1 MDEKL
6 SRRGLFHL
14 CMVYCVW
21 STTYLAMRIGVGFS
35 SGFPPFMF
43 GLLRMPLAALILL
56 VIARVQGLRMR
67 PTAGELWSL
76 CAVGNLLWLGGH
88 GMILWASQYAGSGFT
103 CLMASSV
110 PIWAAVVELFLY
122 RKRLSAPLIIS
133 LLVGFAG
140 MAVLSSSSTGRE
152 GTMGLSV
159 ILALVMA
166 PLSWALGSVVQSRRP
181 VNLAPH
187 VMSGYHH
194 LAASLGYLLVAFLLR
209 EPAPHPTLSS
219 WLAWGYLVVFGSV
232 FAFTSYVISLKLL
245 PIRIVMT
252 YAYVNPVL
260 ALLLGH
266 LILDEPLTP
275 RTLIGAALV
284 LLSVCAI
291 FKVKQAGQGD
301 SSPICPRP
309 PSTRKDQPR
318 GA

>member
-6 SRRGLFHL
+6 SGKGLFHL
-14 CMVYCVW
+14 SMVYSVW

-56 VIARVQGLRMR
+56 LIARLQGLRMR
-67 PTAGELWSL
+67 PTPGELRSL
-76 CAVGNLLWLGGH
+76 FAVGNLLWLGGH
-88 GMILWASQYAGSGFT
+88 GIILWASQYADSGFT
-103 CLMASSV
+103 CLMASSA

-122 RKRLSAPLIIS
+122 KKRLSLPLILS

-140 MAVLSSSSTGRE
+140 MAVLSSSSGGP
-152 GTMGLSV
+152 GTAMGLPV
-159 ILALVMA
+159 ILALIAA

-194 LAASLGYLLVAFLLR
+194 LSASLGFLLVVLLLR
-209 EPAPHPTLSS
+209 EPVPHPTLSS
-219 WLAWGYLVVFGSV
+219 WIAWGYLVIFGSV

-260 ALLLGH
+260 ALFLGRLVLH
-266 LILDEPLTP
+266 EPITP
-275 RTLIGAALV
+275 RTLAGAALV

-291 FKVKQAGQGD
+291 FRVKQTDEGSPSRLPRT
-301 SSPICPRP
+301 SSPNVDA
-309 PSTRKDQPR
+309 T
-318 GA
+318 